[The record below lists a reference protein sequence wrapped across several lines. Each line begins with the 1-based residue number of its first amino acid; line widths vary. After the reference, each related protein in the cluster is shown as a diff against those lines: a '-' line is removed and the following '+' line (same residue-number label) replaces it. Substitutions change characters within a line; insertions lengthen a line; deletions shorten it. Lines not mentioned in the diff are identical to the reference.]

1 MKWLIAFA
9 LLLTVSVATALG
21 LSQDVGNS
29 VENIQLDLPYNGGD
43 RKEEEKEGAEIIF
56 FYGQQFEGDVFIF
69 CVDRSGSMGM
79 YGALACAKREMCRT
93 IKELS
98 PEAEFAICFFDTGSA
113 VWPSSGRPAKAT
125 SINKGKACDWVSR
138 MVLGRQSCPQSALLR
153 SLRMINSSEKS
164 RRCIVYVGDGGGT
177 CFKDGWKQ
185 SSPSKISANP
195 EEGFEDWYLL
205 ETLDKV
211 DRYNF
216 KEASIN
222 TIGVMMGPRFNVRH
236 HFVSD
241 LAQRNNGTCRIID

>member
-1 MKWLIAFA
+1 
-9 LLLTVSVATALG
+9 
-21 LSQDVGNS
+21 
-29 VENIQLDLPYNGGD
+29 
-43 RKEEEKEGAEIIF
+43 
-56 FYGQQFEGDVFIF
+56 
-69 CVDRSGSMGM
+69 
-79 YGALACAKREMCRT
+79 
-93 IKELS
+93 
-98 PEAEFAICFFDTGSA
+98 
-113 VWPSSGRPAKAT
+113 
-125 SINKGKACDWVSR
+125 
-138 MVLGRQSCPQSALLR
+138 
-153 SLRMINSSEKS
+153 MINSSEKS